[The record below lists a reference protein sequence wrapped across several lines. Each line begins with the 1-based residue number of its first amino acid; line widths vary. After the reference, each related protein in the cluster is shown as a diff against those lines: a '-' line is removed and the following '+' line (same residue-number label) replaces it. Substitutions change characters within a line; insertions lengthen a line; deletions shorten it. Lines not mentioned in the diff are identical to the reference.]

1 MAGQPPNFDWTI
13 VSRLLDSSSSMPGD
27 VKFQVVNHNGQLVAV
42 VEAHK
47 IILALHCDH
56 FKNTF
61 FGSGLFFKEKQE
73 GVVVIKDTTKEA
85 FEDFVAF
92 TYEKRVEFE
101 KKSLS
106 ELYEIL
112 NLAERYQVREL
123 KDKVVSFIKNFHI
136 SIDNVAKVAETTY
149 AFSQFHEESQTL
161 YSSCLTFLRAHFSDV
176 QSVFSFVKNCDDQVT
191 VVRLLKDLDITDK
204 KCGNCQQSPCRNQ
217 SDVYPGDL
225 LQPGTMIKTKANDD
239 WRQKYRCQR
248 CQVMMQNDNK
258 TNTNDTST
266 MMQNETNTNDAND
279 NYDYAKRDKSQ
290 TNISGGKQYR
300 RQGHCKLAITT
311 HTWRC

>member
-13 VSRLLDSSSSMPGD
+13 VSQLLDSSSSMPGD
-27 VKFQVVNHNGQLVAV
+27 VKFQVVDHNGQVAV

-73 GVVVIKDTTKEA
+73 GVVVIKDSTKEA

-92 TYEKRVEFE
+92 SYEKRVQFE

-123 KDKVVSFIKNFHI
+123 KDKGVSFIKNFHI
-136 SIDNVAKVAETTY
+136 SIDNVVEVAKTTFV
-149 AFSQFHEESQTL
+149 FSQFHEESQTV

-176 QSVFSFVKNCDDQVT
+176 QSVFTQLRRPGHRGQAAEGPGHHT
-191 VVRLLKDLDITDK
+191 QEVR
-204 KCGNCQQSPCRNQ
+204 
-217 SDVYPGDL
+217 
-225 LQPGTMIKTKANDD
+225 
-239 WRQKYRCQR
+239 
-248 CQVMMQNDNK
+248 
-258 TNTNDTST
+258 
-266 MMQNETNTNDAND
+266 
-279 NYDYAKRDKSQ
+279 
-290 TNISGGKQYR
+290 
-300 RQGHCKLAITT
+300 
-311 HTWRC
+311 